1 MIRIHNSLTGREEA
15 FRPIDPHRV
24 GLYVCGVTV
33 YDFCHVGHA
42 RCYVAFDV
50 IQRWLRARGYA
61 LNYVRNITD
70 IDDKIIERAAQN
82 GEPVEALT
90 ARFIRAMHEDF
101 AALAIEPP
109 DHEPRATEYIPAI
122 IALIGRLIERGFAY
136 VGSSGDVLYAVAKFA
151 AYGQLSGKRLAD
163 LRAGARVEVDSAKRD
178 PLDFVL
184 WKSAKPDEPSWPSP
198 WGAGRPG
205 WHIECSAMCT
215 ALLGQHFDLHG
226 GGMDLKFPHHE
237 NEIAQSCAAHDGGF
251 VNVWIHNGFVNVDNE
266 KMSKSLGNFFTIRD
280 VLPRLRHPEVLR
292 AFLLSSHY
300 RGPIQY
306 SPVQLE
312 QADAALTRLYTALR
326 GLTPTGVHAPGS
338 AHTERFGAALDNDFN
353 TPEALAVLQGL
364 ARELNSARA
373 QGDTEQRVAA
383 LAAELRRLGALLGLL
398 SLPPEEWFRRS
409 ASLPLSGDA
418 PRAASDV
425 LDEAAIEAL
434 IAARLAARK
443 ARDFAAADG
452 IRDQL
457 TRAGVVLEDQ
467 PGGRTLWKRQ

>member
-1 MIRIHNSLTGREEA
+1 VISIHNSLTGREEA
-15 FRPIDPHRV
+15 FRPIHPDGV

-42 RCYVAFDV
+42 RCYVAFDI
-50 IQRWLRARGYA
+50 IQRWLRHRGYA

-90 ARFIRAMHEDF
+90 ARFIKAMHEDF
-101 AALAIEPP
+101 AALAIEKP

-122 IALIGRLIERGFAY
+122 VALIGRLIERGFAY
-136 VGSSGDVLYAVAKFA
+136 VSSSGDVLYAVAKFPQ
-151 AYGQLSGKRLAD
+151 YGQLSGKRLAD
-163 LRAGARVEVDSAKRD
+163 LRAGARVEVDSSKRD

-184 WKSAKPDEPSWPSP
+184 WKGAKPDEPSWPSP

-215 ALLGQHFDLHG
+215 ALLGRHFDLHG

-237 NEIAQSCAAHDGGF
+237 NEIAQSCAAHEGGF

-326 GLTPTGVHAPGS
+326 GVEPTSVHAPDTEY
-338 AHTERFGAALDNDFN
+338 TERFGVALDNDFN

-364 ARELNSARA
+364 ARELNTARA
-373 QGDTEQRVAA
+373 QGDAAQVAR

-418 PRAASDV
+418 PRAAADV
-425 LDEAAIEAL
+425 LDEPAIEAL

-443 ARDFAAADG
+443 ARDFKAADG

-457 TRAGVVLEDQ
+457 ARAGVVLEDQ